1 MKYLPLLLLFIHP
14 TLAQA
19 GDPIAGAWRGS
30 WQSDKTGHHGPMR
43 AFVHPAN
50 DGYNVLFVG
59 RFAKV
64 IPFAYRS
71 HLTTTG
77 FTDNA
82 VSLAAEKKLPP
93 LGIFRTEATVTANV
107 FEARYSAKVDHGTFR
122 FTH

>member
-1 MKYLPLLLLFIHP
+1 MKPFALLLLILLP
-14 TLAQA
+14 NLALA
-19 GDPIAGAWRGS
+19 SDPIAGSWRGN

-43 AFVHPAN
+43 AFVRPAN

-64 IPFAYRS
+64 IPFAYIS

-77 FTDNA
+77 RTDNG

-93 LGIFRTEATVTANV
+93 FGTFRTDATAAANV
-107 FEARYSAKVDHGTFR
+107 FEATYSAKADHGTFR
-122 FTH
+122 FHR